1 MLSFWSS
8 DYASRNTSEPGTSL
22 RNTAVVNLPKM
33 AKPETYWEENGK
45 THQYGCTEQDGMAR
59 IMRETHEHGIP

>member
-8 DYASRNTSEPGTSL
+8 DYASRTTSEPGKASL

-33 AKPETYWEENGK
+33 AKPETYWEETVKRTNMAARSK
-45 THQYGCTEQDGMAR
+45 TGWR
-59 IMRETHEHGIP
+59 V